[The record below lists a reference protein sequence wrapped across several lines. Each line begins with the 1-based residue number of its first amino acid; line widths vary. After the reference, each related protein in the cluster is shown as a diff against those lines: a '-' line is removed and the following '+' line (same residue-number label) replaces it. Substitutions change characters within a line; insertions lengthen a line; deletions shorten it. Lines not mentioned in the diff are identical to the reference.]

1 TKTTCLDKGRR
12 MTRTLRV
19 LGTVVLVLA
28 APLVVGGDTPAGKRP
43 REALQAFNDL
53 IGSWRCTGQPEG
65 TRAERQR
72 GFWTEAMA
80 WEWQFKGDDAW
91 LEVAFDKG
99 KHFTKGELRYLPGE
113 DRYRFTVETPAK
125 ETLTFVGALA
135 DRRLT
140 LERNDA
146 GKNEQQRPGVS
157 LLQHNR

>member
-1 TKTTCLDKGRR
+1 SMGAGL
-12 MTRTLRV
+12 
-19 LGTVVLVLA
+19 LVALTA
-28 APLVVGGDTPAGKRP
+28 APAPTADSAAKRTP
-43 REALQAFNDL
+43 REALQALNDL
-53 IGSWRCTGQPEG
+53 IGPWRGTGMPEG
-65 TRAERQR
+65 TQQEKQK
-72 GFWTEAMA
+72 GFWVEKLA
-80 WEWQFKGDDAW
+80 WQWQFKGDDAW

-113 DRYRFTVETPAK
+113 DRYRFTVQTPAK

-140 LERNDA
+140 LERADA